1 MQLTLELT
9 IKSQYNEATDI
20 NEVQLSFDKSNSM
33 SEVFTALRIA
43 KDSLSNALEAY
54 VKVMPEGILT
64 EKQLDE
70 LVNTPIKLLKG
81 FEI

>member
-9 IKSQYNEATDI
+9 IKSQYNENTDI
-20 NEVQLSFDKSNSM
+20 NEVQLSFDKSKSM

-54 VKVMPEGILT
+54 VKVMPEGMLT
-64 EKQLDE
+64 EKQLEE

>member
-9 IKSQYNEATDI
+9 IKSQYNENKDI
-20 NEVQLSFDKSNSM
+20 NEVQLSFDKSNSI
-33 SEVFTALRIA
+33 SEVFIALRIA
-43 KDSLSNALEAY
+43 KDSLYKALEAY
-54 VKVMPEGILT
+54 IKVMPEGMLT
-64 EKQLDE
+64 ETQLEE